1 MPKTTTAKQL
11 TIENSLILLPLN
23 RDKLSMATIVE
34 REKLRHNMVLPDTV
48 ERRFRRIEGEYAA
61 RDRLAVHNLH
71 YRQKILLYGV
81 PGCGKTL
88 GAERLAWNTGLA
100 LVKVQFD
107 SILSSLLGDTAK
119 NLRKIFE
126 EVSQTPCVLFFDEC
140 DSIIRTREDEKDV
153 GELKR
158 VVNTFL
164 QILDE
169 YPENGLIVMA
179 TNLTKSLDSAIWRR
193 FDDAI
198 ELPKPGKQEVYL
210 LLRNTIKASFPDA
223 KVEEL
228 DWNVFVLLEETK
240 GFSAAQVVTVA
251 QNAAK
256 TVIMKHQAKAVVTQS
271 LLIDAIQE
279 IKEMPNHE

>member
-1 MPKTTTAKQL
+1 
-11 TIENSLILLPLN
+11 
-23 RDKLSMATIVE
+23 MATIVE

-61 RDRLAVHNLH
+61 RDRLRAANLH

-107 SILSSLLGDTAK
+107 SILSSFLGDTAK

-164 QILDE
+164 QVLDE

-198 ELPKPGKQEVYL
+198 ELPKPGKREVQSL
-210 LLRNTIKASFPDA
+210 LIQTLTTSFENTQT
-223 KVEEL
+223 EEL
-228 DWNVFVLLEETK
+228 DWDILLAETE
-240 GFSAAQVVTVA
+240 GFSAAQVVRVA

-256 TVIMKHQAKAVVTQS
+256 TVIMKHQTKAVVTQS
-271 LLIDAIQE
+271 LLMDAIQE

>member
-1 MPKTTTAKQL
+1 MPKTTAAKQP
-11 TIENSLILLPLN
+11 TTESSLILLPLN
-23 RDKLSMATIVE
+23 RDRLSMATIIE
-34 REKLRHNMVLPDTV
+34 RDKLRHNMVLPNAV
-48 ERRFRRIEGEYAA
+48 EDRFRRIECEYAA
-61 RDRLAVHNLH
+61 RDRLHAANLH

-88 GAERLAWNTGLA
+88 GAERLAWNTGLT

-107 SILSSLLGDTAK
+107 SILSSFLGDTAK

-198 ELPKPGKQEVYL
+198 ELPKPGKNEVKSL
-210 LLRNTIKASFPDA
+210 LVQTLKASFSDA
-223 KVEEL
+223 QAEGL
-228 DWNVFVLLEETK
+228 DWDILLWETD

-256 TVIMKHQAKAVVTQS
+256 TAIMKYPSRGAATQS
-271 LLIDAIQE
+271 FLMDAIQE
-279 IKEMPNHE
+279 IKSMPNYE

>member
-1 MPKTTTAKQL
+1 MPKTTAAKQL
-11 TIENSLILLPLN
+11 TTENPLILLPLN

-34 REKLRHNMVLPDTV
+34 RDKLRHNMVLPDAV
-48 ERRFRRIEGEYAA
+48 ESRFRRIECEYAA
-61 RDRLAVHNLH
+61 RDRLRAANLH

-88 GAERLAWNTGLA
+88 GAERLAWNTGLT

-107 SILSSLLGDTAK
+107 SILSSFLGDTAK

-126 EVSQTPCVLFFDEC
+126 EVNQTPCVLFFDKC

-164 QILDE
+164 QVLDE

-179 TNLTKSLDSAIWRR
+179 TNLTKSLDLTIWRR

-198 ELPKPGKQEVYL
+198 KLPKPGKREV
-210 LLRNTIKASFPDA
+210 
-223 KVEEL
+223 
-228 DWNVFVLLEETK
+228 
-240 GFSAAQVVTVA
+240 
-251 QNAAK
+251 
-256 TVIMKHQAKAVVTQS
+256 QS
-271 LLIDAIQE
+271 LLIQTLNASFASTQTE
-279 IKEMPNHE
+279 G

>member
-1 MPKTTTAKQL
+1 
-11 TIENSLILLPLN
+11 
-23 RDKLSMATIVE
+23 MATIVE

-61 RDRLAVHNLH
+61 RDRLRAANLH

-88 GAERLAWNTGLA
+88 GAERLAWNTGLT

-107 SILSSLLGDTAK
+107 SILSSFLGDTAK

-164 QILDE
+164 QVLDE

-198 ELPKPGKQEVYL
+198 ELPKPGKNEVRSL
-210 LLRNTIKASFPDA
+210 LVQTLKASFSDA
-223 KVEEL
+223 EAEEL
-228 DWNVFVLLEETK
+228 DWDILLWETE
-240 GFSAAQVVTVA
+240 GFSAAQIVQVA

-256 TVIMKHQAKAVVTQS
+256 AAIMKYQAKCVITQS
-271 LLIDAIQE
+271 FLMDAIRE
-279 IKEMPNHE
+279 IKEMPSYE

>member
-1 MPKTTTAKQL
+1 MPKATTSVKQ
-11 TIENSLILLPLN
+11 IASEKSLILLPLN
-23 RDKLSMATIVE
+23 RERLSMATIVE

-88 GAERLAWNTGLA
+88 GAERLAWNTGLT
-100 LVKVQFD
+100 LIKVQFD
-107 SILSSLLGDTAK
+107 SILSSFLGDTAK

-126 EVSQTPCVLFFDEC
+126 EVNQTPCVLFFDEC

-164 QILDE
+164 QVLDE

-198 ELPKPGKQEVYL
+198 ELPKPGKREVQSL
-210 LLRNTIKASFPDA
+210 LIQTLNASFESA
-223 KVEEL
+223 QTEGL
-228 DWNVFVLLEETK
+228 DWDILLAETE
-240 GFSAAQVVTVA
+240 GFSAAQVVRVA
-251 QNAAK
+251 ENAAK
-256 TVIMKHQAKAVVTQS
+256 TAIMKHQTKAVVTQ
-271 LLIDAIQE
+271 LLLMDAIQE

>member
-1 MPKTTTAKQL
+1 
-11 TIENSLILLPLN
+11 
-23 RDKLSMATIVE
+23 MATIVE

-271 LLIDAIQE
+271 LLMDAIQE

>member
-1 MPKTTTAKQL
+1 MPKTTAAKQPI
-11 TIENSLILLPLN
+11 TENSLILLPLN
-23 RDKLSMATIVE
+23 RDRLSMATIVE
-34 REKLRHNMVLPDTV
+34 RDKLRHNMVLPDAV
-48 ERRFRRIEGEYAA
+48 ESRFRRIECEYAA
-61 RDRLAVHNLH
+61 RDRLHTANLH

-88 GAERLAWNTGLA
+88 GAERLAWNTGLT

-107 SILSSLLGDTAK
+107 SILSSFLGDTAK

-164 QILDE
+164 QVLDE

-198 ELPKPGKQEVYL
+198 ELPRPGKNEVKSL
-210 LLRNTIKASFPDA
+210 LVQTLKASFSDA
-223 KVEEL
+223 EAEEL
-228 DWNVFVLLEETK
+228 DWNILLEEAN

-256 TVIMKHQAKAVVTQS
+256 TAIMKYPSRGAATQS
-271 LLIDAIQE
+271 FLMDAIQE
-279 IKEMPNHE
+279 IKGIPCYE

>member
-1 MPKTTTAKQL
+1 MPKTTTSIKQ
-11 TIENSLILLPLN
+11 IASEKSLILLPLN
-23 RDKLSMATIVE
+23 RDRLSMATIVE

-88 GAERLAWNTGLA
+88 GAERLAWNTGLT

-107 SILSSLLGDTAK
+107 SILSSFLGDTAK

-140 DSIIRTREDEKDV
+140 DSIIRTREDEKDI

-198 ELPKPGKQEVYL
+198 ELPKPGKREVQSL
-210 LLRNTIKASFPDA
+210 LIQTLNASFENA
-223 KVEEL
+223 QTEGL
-228 DWNVFVLLEETK
+228 DWDILLAETE
-240 GFSAAQVVTVA
+240 GFSAAQVVRVA
-251 QNAAK
+251 ENAAK
-256 TVIMKHQAKAVVTQS
+256 TAIMKCQVKAVVTQS
-271 LLIDAIQE
+271 LLMDAIQE

>member
-1 MPKTTTAKQL
+1 MPKTTTSIKQ
-11 TIENSLILLPLN
+11 IASEKSLILLPLN
-23 RDKLSMATIVE
+23 RDRLSMATIVE

-107 SILSSLLGDTAK
+107 SILSSFLGDTAK

-126 EVSQTPCVLFFDEC
+126 DVSQTPCVLFFDEC

-198 ELPKPGKQEVYL
+198 ELPKPGKREVQSL
-210 LLRNTIKASFPDA
+210 LIQTLNASFENA
-223 KVEEL
+223 QTEGL
-228 DWNVFVLLEETK
+228 DWDILLWETK
-240 GFSAAQVVTVA
+240 GFSAAQVVRVA

-256 TVIMKHQAKAVVTQS
+256 TVIMKYQAKVVVTQS
-271 LLIDAIQE
+271 LLMDAIQE
-279 IKEMPNHE
+279 IKEMPNYE

>member
-1 MPKTTTAKQL
+1 MPKTTAAKQP
-11 TIENSLILLPLN
+11 TTESSLILLPLN
-23 RDKLSMATIVE
+23 RDRLSMATIVE

-48 ERRFRRIEGEYAA
+48 ERRFRRIECEYAA

-88 GAERLAWNTGLA
+88 GAERLAWNTGLT

-107 SILSSLLGDTAK
+107 SILSSFLGDTAK

-164 QILDE
+164 QVLDE

-193 FDDAI
+193 FDGAI
-198 ELPKPGKQEVYL
+198 KLPKPGKREVQSL
-210 LLRNTIKASFPDA
+210 LIQTLNTSFGSVQT
-223 KVEEL
+223 KEL
-228 DWNVFVLLEETK
+228 DWDILLWETE
-240 GFSAAQVVTVA
+240 GFSAAQIVQVA

-256 TVIMKHQAKAVVTQS
+256 TAIMKCQVKAVVTQS
-271 LLIDAIQE
+271 LLMDAIQE
-279 IKEMPNHE
+279 IKSMPNYE

>member
-1 MPKTTTAKQL
+1 MPKAVTSTKQIAL
-11 TIENSLILLPLN
+11 EKSLILLPLN
-23 RDKLSMATIVE
+23 REKLSMATIVE
-34 REKLRHNMVLPDTV
+34 REKLRHNMVLPDVV
-48 ERRFRRIEGEYAA
+48 ERRFRRIECEYAA

-107 SILSSLLGDTAK
+107 SILSSFLGDTAK

-164 QILDE
+164 QVLDE

-198 ELPKPGKQEVYL
+198 ELPKPGKREVQSL
-210 LLRNTIKASFPDA
+210 LIQTLKASFGDA
-223 KVEEL
+223 QIEGL
-228 DWNVFVLLEETK
+228 DWDILLWETE

-251 QNAAK
+251 QSAAK
-256 TVIMKHQAKAVVTQS
+256 TAIMKYQTKGAVTQS
-271 LLIDAIQE
+271 LLMDAIDE
-279 IKEMPNHE
+279 IKSMPNHQ

>member
-1 MPKTTTAKQL
+1 MPKTTTSIKQ
-11 TIENSLILLPLN
+11 IASEKSLILLPLN
-23 RDKLSMATIVE
+23 RDRLSMATIIE
-34 REKLRHNMVLPDTV
+34 REKLRHNMVLPDIV

-88 GAERLAWNTGLA
+88 GAERLAWNTGLT

-107 SILSSLLGDTAK
+107 SILSSFLGDTAK

-164 QILDE
+164 QVLDE
-169 YPENGLIVMA
+169 YSENGLIVMA
-179 TNLTKSLDSAIWRR
+179 TNLTKSLDSAVWRR

-198 ELPKPGKQEVYL
+198 ELPRPSKREVQSL
-210 LLRNTIKASFPDA
+210 LIQTLNASFENA
-223 KVEEL
+223 QTEGL
-228 DWNVFVLLEETK
+228 DWDILLWETK
-240 GFSAAQVVTVA
+240 GFSAAQVVRVA

-256 TVIMKHQAKAVVTQS
+256 TVIMKYQAKVVVTQS
-271 LLIDAIQE
+271 LLMDAIQE
-279 IKEMPNHE
+279 IKEMPNYE

>member
-88 GAERLAWNTGLA
+88 GAERLAWNTGLT
-100 LVKVQFD
+100 LIKVQFD
-107 SILSSLLGDTAK
+107 SILSSFLGDTAK

-198 ELPKPGKQEVYL
+198 ELPKPGKREVQSL
-210 LLRNTIKASFPDA
+210 LVQTLNASFGNTQT
-223 KVEEL
+223 EGL
-228 DWNVFVLLEETK
+228 DWDILLAETE
-240 GFSAAQVVTVA
+240 GFSAAQVVRVA

-256 TVIMKHQAKAVVTQS
+256 TVIMKHQAKVVVTQS
-271 LLIDAIQE
+271 LLMDAIQE

>member
-1 MPKTTTAKQL
+1 MPKTTAAKQP
-11 TIENSLILLPLN
+11 TTESSLILLPLN
-23 RDKLSMATIVE
+23 RDRLSMATVIE
-34 REKLRHNMVLPDTV
+34 RDKLRHNMVLPDTV

-88 GAERLAWNTGLA
+88 GAERLAWNTGLT

-107 SILSSLLGDTAK
+107 SILSSFLGDTAK

-164 QILDE
+164 QVLDE

-193 FDDAI
+193 FDGAI
-198 ELPKPGKQEVYL
+198 KLPKPGKREVQSL
-210 LLRNTIKASFPDA
+210 LIQTLNTSFGSVQT
-223 KVEEL
+223 KEL
-228 DWNVFVLLEETK
+228 DWDILLWETE
-240 GFSAAQVVTVA
+240 GFSAAQIVQVA

-256 TVIMKHQAKAVVTQS
+256 TAIMKCQVKAVVTQS
-271 LLIDAIQE
+271 LLMDAIQE
-279 IKEMPNHE
+279 IKSMPNYE

>member
-1 MPKTTTAKQL
+1 MPKVTTSVKQ
-11 TIENSLILLPLN
+11 IASVKSLILLPLN
-23 RDKLSMATIVE
+23 RDRLSMATIVE
-34 REKLRHNMVLPDTV
+34 RDKLRHDMVLPDTV

-88 GAERLAWNTGLA
+88 GAERLAWNIGLTF
-100 LVKVQFD
+100 VKVQFD
-107 SILSSLLGDTAK
+107 SILSSFLGDTAK

-198 ELPKPGKQEVYL
+198 ELPRPGKNEVRSL
-210 LLRNTIKASFPDA
+210 LIQTLKASFPDA
-223 KVEEL
+223 EAEGL
-228 DWNVFVLLEETK
+228 DWDILLWETD

-256 TVIMKHQAKAVVTQS
+256 TAIMKYQAKGAVTQS
-271 LLIDAIQE
+271 LLIDAIDE
-279 IKEMPNHE
+279 IKSMPNYE

>member
-1 MPKTTTAKQL
+1 MPKTTTSIKQ
-11 TIENSLILLPLN
+11 IASEKSLILLPLN
-23 RDKLSMATIVE
+23 QERLSMATIVE

-107 SILSSLLGDTAK
+107 SILSSFLGDTAK

-126 EVSQTPCVLFFDEC
+126 EVNQTPCVLFFDEC

-164 QILDE
+164 QVLDE

-198 ELPKPGKQEVYL
+198 ELPKPGKREVQSL
-210 LLRNTIKASFPDA
+210 LVQTLNASFGNTQT
-223 KVEEL
+223 EGL
-228 DWNVFVLLEETK
+228 DWDILLAETE
-240 GFSAAQVVTVA
+240 GFSAAQVVRVA
-251 QNAAK
+251 ENAAK
-256 TVIMKHQAKAVVTQS
+256 TAIMKHQTKAVVTQ
-271 LLIDAIQE
+271 LLLMDAIQE